1 MLLDFSNDEE
11 NQFQKDI
18 KKIKTLIEAVY
29 IFNNK
34 YKRKPKKTRQN
45 NWEDKK
51 IINLPKI

>member
-18 KKIKTLIEAVY
+18 KKVKTLVEAIY
-29 IFNNK
+29 IFNNT